1 MLNKRSLALAGAL
14 TLLPQTIFAAET
26 GNCVDISVPKHA
38 IEARNG
44 RWIELTPDQ
53 WQFLRGIYAM
63 NPLTPPGLPYGDKAA
78 LAKVEGNTGG
88 LVFFIDGDRA
98 CTPMP
103 VPDALLTMMD
113 DVATAKISHEGTG
126 LLREARAEWS
136 RISKRFVRSSR

>member
-1 MLNKRSLALAGAL
+1 MACKRILALAGAL
-14 TLLPQTIFAAET
+14 TVLTPMVHAAET
-26 GNCVDISVPKHA
+26 GNCVDLSVPKKA

-78 LAKVEGNTGG
+78 LAKVEGNAGG

-113 DVATAKISHEGTG
+113 DVATAKINHEGSG
-126 LLREARAEWS
+126 L
-136 RISKRFVRSSR
+136 